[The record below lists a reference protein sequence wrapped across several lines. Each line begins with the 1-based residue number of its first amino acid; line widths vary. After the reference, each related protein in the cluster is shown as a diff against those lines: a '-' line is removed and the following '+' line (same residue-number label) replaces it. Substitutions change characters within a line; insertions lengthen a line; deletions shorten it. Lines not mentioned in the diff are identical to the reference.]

1 VVLHAAKEVE
11 ERRRSVRTIADIT
24 AERREVAYRVA
35 LVPLFVAV
43 CYLFEWWDLRAIT
56 VVVLLKLSA
65 LLHLPMQRT
74 GADLVNLNGLQIQ
87 FGIACTMVDAFFG
100 AVPLLWRLARSW
112 QWNVAR
118 LTAVFA
124 GVSLLNIF
132 RLELGFVALPHGV
145 PWWLAHECVAGVAY
159 FCVFLFIMHE
169 SAWKESRSSE
179 EPVEVKTSAQR
190 VFA

>member
-1 VVLHAAKEVE
+1 LVLHAAKEVE
-11 ERRRSVRTIADIT
+11 EHSYRVRTIADIT
-24 AERREVAYRVA
+24 AEKREAAFRVA

-56 VVVLLKLSA
+56 VTVLLKLSA

-100 AVPLLWRLARSW
+100 AVPLLWRRS
-112 QWNVAR
+112 QSFQSNVAR
-118 LTAVFA
+118 LCVAFA
-124 GVSLLNIF
+124 GVFALNIF
-132 RLELGFVALPHGV
+132 RLELGFVALQYRV

-159 FCVFLFIMHE
+159 FCIFLFIMHE
-169 SAWKESRSSE
+169 SAWKE
-179 EPVEVKTSAQR
+179 EPDAQHSVSMESHPEVSA
-190 VFA
+190 A